1 MKKISTAHWLLVSI
15 VVLQFVISLGLAAA
29 IRFLPVTIPVWAV
42 LLISQ
47 VSLILPLTLYCA
59 ITRSNPLTLIRFKKT
74 KPVNVI
80 MALLVMTLSY
90 PVIILLNFISMLF
103 VDNAMASVL
112 PSALNL
118 GLIPAVIL
126 MALLPAIIEESVFR
140 GSLYNT
146 YSLRRPLAGVFFSA
160 FLFGLMHMNFNQMP
174 YAFFLGIIMALML
187 EATDSIITTMIM
199 HFSLNGFT
207 TVLSFFTAQSGV
219 STQAGA
225 NFKETLL
232 ETYRETLAAQDFS
245 GLSPEEI
252 DAMAENMLPMALG
265 IVIGILAVIAIAAL
279 AAVLALIYATF
290 RINGRRPG
298 EVLLAK
304 HVENDY
310 VQGFHG
316 KMRKNAMLDLPVIL
330 FIIYGLEECIRSA
343 VMM

>member
-1 MKKISTAHWLLVSI
+1 MSI

-80 MALLVMTLSY
+80 MALLVMTLFLSGDHPAEFY
-90 PVIILLNFISMLF
+90 SMLF

-187 EATDSIITTMIM
+187 EATDSIIT
-199 HFSLNGFT
+199 
-207 TVLSFFTAQSGV
+207 
-219 STQAGA
+219 
-225 NFKETLL
+225 
-232 ETYRETLAAQDFS
+232 R
-245 GLSPEEI
+245 
-252 DAMAENMLPMALG
+252 
-265 IVIGILAVIAIAAL
+265 
-279 AAVLALIYATF
+279 
-290 RINGRRPG
+290 
-298 EVLLAK
+298 
-304 HVENDY
+304 
-310 VQGFHG
+310 
-316 KMRKNAMLDLPVIL
+316 
-330 FIIYGLEECIRSA
+330 
-343 VMM
+343 